1 MKISRDL
8 VVKNQAGF
16 HLRVASMICK
26 KVQNFNNSGSAFD
39 GEVFLINGPY
49 RADCSSCLDLLAL
62 MAPVNTKLVLEVE
75 GADENDTEIM
85 ADSITQMFENKF
97 GEDEFAAR

>member
-8 VVKNQAGF
+8 IVKNQAGF

-26 KVQNFNNSGSAFD
+26 KVQNFDNNGLAFD
-39 GEVFLINGPY
+39 GEVFLVNGPY

-62 MAPVNTKLVLEVE
+62 MAPVDTKIILEVE
-75 GADENDTEIM
+75 GDDEENVKIM
-85 ADSITQMFENKF
+85 ADSITQMFETKF

>member
-8 VVKNQAGF
+8 TVKNQAGF

-26 KVQNFNNSGSAFD
+26 KVQNVNNDGKAFD

-75 GADENDTEIM
+75 GSDEGETTQM
-85 ADSITQMFENKF
+85 ADIITQMFETKF
-97 GEDEFAAR
+97 GEDEFANR